1 MTTVN
6 KHETSFEGLVS
17 QFENGEDGIYSLVR
31 EDKNQIFQHKVEIT
45 DKDLEEIPFLKE
57 VREAIKM
64 WEKRLK
70 TATGRDAFIIK
81 KAIIDLRKDQYI
93 IKNAYRKPV
102 VTMHASHAT
111 HYTPL
116 DYEQKIINDE
126 IVYNGAS
133 LLDYKVCSAV
143 LCNYSKLKAAGE
155 ANFMSDT
162 WFFMEDFDG
171 VCGRA
176 LKDYPF
182 YERLVEYKIDG
193 KQNLEIQ
200 ELLQLEFGIKHSV
213 EYLSIL
219 WRNKIPKL
227 IANQAQ
233 DEFLDWWYLTQE
245 KGAYKKCSRCGQIK
259 LAHNKYFSKNKTSK
273 DGFYS
278 ICKKCR
284 STKNDLGQNR
294 LMALE
299 EKQEDNYYG

>member
-1 MTTVN
+1 MATVN
-6 KHETSFEGLVS
+6 KRETSFEGLVS
-17 QFENGEDGIYSLVR
+17 KFENGEDGIYGLVT

-45 DKDLEEIPFLKE
+45 EKDLEEIPFLKE
-57 VREAIKM
+57 IREAIQN

-70 TATGRDAFIIK
+70 TASGGDAFIIK

-116 DYEQKIINDE
+116 DYEQEVINDE
-126 IVYNGAS
+126 IVYNGVS

-284 STKNDLGQNR
+284 STK
-294 LMALE
+294 
-299 EKQEDNYYG
+299 K